1 MTINIIL
8 IDDHLIL
15 GQGIAQLLASQPQFN
30 FSGFFPNTED
40 VKPVLQN
47 SSIDVILLDISVP
60 PDNGIVF
67 CKWVKNNHP
76 AIKTLFFSM
85 HFDALIINRA
95 MKAGGN
101 GYITKD
107 VDSQVLYDAINAV
120 VNGQIYYSKNVENLL
135 LNKIPQ
141 TISIKDLPILS
152 PREKEVLSCIVEGYT
167 SHEIAE
173 KLFISTKTVD
183 FHRSNLLVKFDC
195 KNVAELTREAVLHG
209 LV

>member
-1 MTINIIL
+1 MPINIIL

-15 GQGIAQLLASQPQFN
+15 GQGIAQLLATQPQFN
-30 FSGFFPNTED
+30 FSGFFPNTEV
-40 VKPVLQN
+40 VKPVLKN

-76 AIKTLFFSM
+76 SIKVLFFSM
-85 HFDALIINRA
+85 HFDSLIINRA

-107 VDSQVLYDAINAV
+107 VNSQILYDAIQSL
-120 VNGQIYYSKNVENLL
+120 VNGEIYYSKNVENIL
-135 LNKIPQ
+135 LNKTPHHI
-141 TISIKDLPILS
+141 TIKDLPILS
-152 PREKEVLSCIVEGYT
+152 QREKEVLNCIVEGNT

-183 FHRSNLLVKFDC
+183 FHRSNLLVKFDA

-209 LV
+209 FA